1 MTIEEVKSR
10 LRRYNELCR
19 ECRKVR
25 HEIARRRAD
34 MTSPRAVKADALP
47 GGRGNSLEAAI
58 EKIDALEHRLRRLE
72 SDAVTARHNAEALI
86 TLADDPDGSAILRL
100 HYIDGVRFEDVPERL
115 YISPATMWRRYN
127 QTIKIISEKLKND
140 SE

>member
-58 EKIDALEHRLRRLE
+58 EKIDALERRLRRLE
-72 SDAVTARHNAEALI
+72 SDAVTARYNAEALI
-86 TLADDPDGSAILRL
+86 TLADDPDGAAILRL
-100 HYIDGVRFEDVPERL
+100 HYIDSVRFEDVFEKLLLSER
-115 YISPATMWRRYN
+115 TMWRIYDR
-127 QTIKIISEKLKND
+127 TIRQISEKWQ
-140 SE
+140 

>member
-10 LRRYNELCR
+10 LRRYNELR
-19 ECRKVR
+19 RDCRKLHR
-25 HEIARRRAD
+25 EIARRRAD

-72 SDAVTARHNAEALI
+72 SDAHVRASGIVEINEAPYML
-86 TLADDPDGSAILRL
+86 TGFR
-100 HYIDGVRFEDVPERL
+100 YRFETP
-115 YISPATMWRRYN
+115 
-127 QTIKIISEKLKND
+127 
-140 SE
+140 

>member
-19 ECRKVR
+19 ECRKLR
-25 HEIARRRAD
+25 REIARRRAD
-34 MTSPRAVKADALP
+34 MTAPRAVKADALP

-86 TLADDPDGSAILRL
+86 TLADDPDGAAILRL
-100 HYIDGVRFEDVPERL
+100 HYIDGVRFEDVFEKLLLSER
-115 YISPATMWRRYN
+115 TMWRIYDR
-127 QTIKIISEKLKND
+127 TIRQISEKWQ
-140 SE
+140 